1 MSKFI
6 IVLTCNDTDGGNFSD
21 IVNGIYNTRE
31 EAEKVVKQSMQDELE
46 SLGDG
51 YEISPYDEFTIQNV
65 YEQNITTY
73 TIFEIDTPK
82 RYKYTITDCYDKNCV
97 YGTLVF
103 DHPLTYEE
111 YAEIQRKIDE
121 LKEEYIENNGDL
133 QYEDI
138 LDELHRYF
146 DFEDEEV
153 MGMVFEF

>member
-31 EAEKVVKQSMQDELE
+31 EAEKVAKQSMQDELE

-73 TIFEIDTPK
+73 TIFEITELPK
-82 RYKYTITDCYDKNCV
+82 KYVYAVQVGGCDYAVLLFNRMLSGIDRTLIQDRIYEIEKDLLEKNCD
-97 YGTLVF
+97 YQT
-103 DHPLTYEE
+103 
-111 YAEIQRKIDE
+111 
-121 LKEEYIENNGDL
+121 
-133 QYEDI
+133 EDVI
-138 LDELHRYF
+138 KELHKEY
-146 DFEDEEV
+146 DFEEETIRHS
-153 MGMVFEF
+153 FSF